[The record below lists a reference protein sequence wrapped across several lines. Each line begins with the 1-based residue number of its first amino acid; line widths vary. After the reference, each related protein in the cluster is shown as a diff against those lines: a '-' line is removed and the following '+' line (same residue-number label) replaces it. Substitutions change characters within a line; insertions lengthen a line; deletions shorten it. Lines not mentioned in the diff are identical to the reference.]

1 MRRITRLAAV
11 ATILP
16 LALAGCGSGDDSGG
30 GSGNAQAP
38 EKTEISYWLWDS
50 NQLPAYQACADA
62 FHAANP
68 EITVKISQFGWA
80 DYWTSL
86 TTNLVS
92 GNAPDVFTN
101 HLNYYPE
108 FAGKQQILPLDE
120 FVAADGTKTDVY
132 APGLADLWVSAD
144 GKRYGLPKDFDTV
157 AIFYNKKMLDDAGIT
172 EDQMKSLTWN
182 PDDGGTYEKIIARLT
197 VDKNGRRGDE
207 PGFDKKNVKVYGL
220 GLDENN
226 GAGVGQQMWSMY
238 ALSTGWQFTDK
249 NPWGTKFRYDDPRF
263 QKTIAWWRGLI
274 DKGYMPSLAIA
285 RSGTSVN
292 DGFGAGKYALSTNG
306 SWMINT
312 YYGYDGVEVGTAPT
326 PVGPSGKRATIYNG
340 LADSIYAGTKHKDQ
354 AWRWVKYLASADCQ
368 KTVGDKA
375 IVFPA
380 IPEALTVAE
389 EKFKAKG
396 IDIGAFTVQIHENTT
411 SLFPITDHASD
422 IGAVMGPAID
432 AVLSFEAEPSSLTKA
447 NDEVNALF
455 Q

>member
-1 MRRITRLAAV
+1 MRRTTRLTAV
-11 ATILP
+11 ATILS
-16 LALAGCGSGDDSGG
+16 LALAGCGGGDDPAESGG
-30 GSGNAQAP
+30 GTAAAP
-38 EKTEISYWLWDS
+38 TEISYWLWDS

-68 EITVKISQFGWA
+68 AVTVKISQFGWA
-80 DYWTSL
+80 DYWTGL

-92 GNAPDVFTN
+92 GTAPDVFTN

-108 FAGKQQILPLDE
+108 FAGKQQIQPLDD
-120 FVAADGTKTDVY
+120 FIAADGTRTDVY

-144 GKRYGLPKDFDTV
+144 GKRYGLPKDFDTIAV
-157 AIFYNKKMLDDAGIT
+157 FYNKKMLADAGVT
-172 EDQMKSLTWN
+172 EEQMKTLTWN
-182 PDDGGTYEKIIARLT
+182 PTDGGTYEDVIARLT
-197 VDKNGRRGDE
+197 VDENGKRGDE
-207 PGFDKKNVKVYGL
+207 EGFDKSKVEVYGL

-249 NPWGTKFRYDDPRF
+249 NPWGTSFKYDDPRF
-263 QKTIAWWRGLI
+263 QETVAWWRGLI
-274 DKGYMPSLAIA
+274 EKGYMPSLAIA

-292 DGFGAGKYALSTNG
+292 DGFGAGRYALSTNG

-326 PVGPSGKRATIYNG
+326 PIGPSGKRATIYNG
-340 LADSIYAGTKHKDQ
+340 LADSIYAGSEHKDQ
-354 AWRWVKYLASADCQ
+354 AWQWVKYLASADCQ

-375 IVFPA
+375 VVFPA

-389 EKFKAKG
+389 QKFAAKG
-396 IDIGAFTVQIHENTT
+396 VDISAFTVQIHENTT
-411 SLFPITDHASD
+411 SLYPITDHASD
-422 IGAVMGPAID
+422 VSAVMSPAMD

-447 NDEVNALF
+447 NEEVNALF